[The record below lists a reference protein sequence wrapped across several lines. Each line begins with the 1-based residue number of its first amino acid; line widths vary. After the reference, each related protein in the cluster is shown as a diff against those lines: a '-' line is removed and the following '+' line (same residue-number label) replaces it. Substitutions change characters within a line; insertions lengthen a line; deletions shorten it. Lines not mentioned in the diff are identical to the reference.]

1 MFGGSNTSFNFG
13 QQPTATTSATAFG
26 TTFASPQQ
34 SSTTFGGNIF
44 GGQTAN
50 ITGTPQQQQSSS
62 LFGQPTSTPIATATG
77 QPQQT
82 GGIGGFNFSS
92 PTNTFGIGFNQPQQ
106 QLVTT
111 QSSSSGFAFGSTAQ
125 PTAFSF
131 ASPTQQQQLQQ
142 PTVAVQPTVSS
153 IISPQTNQPSL
164 FGGQPAI
171 NTSAPTSSSSFLSG
185 GLFGTKT
192 TATSATVGFSN
203 FGTTSFG
210 LNLGNANT
218 AAVASQPQPQQ
229 SVLFGQPLTST
240 TSSTFGVPTTSTV
253 SGSTILGTNQP
264 TTSIGG
270 GGGGIF
276 GAAAST
282 APSTAG
288 PLSFGGTTSFSRSS
302 IITTTSLPTSGFG
315 FASTTTPAT
324 IAPAVSKPFL
334 YPASGIPA
342 ITQIQTTTPAAATTS
357 ASTFGSSLLTA
368 TTTTNTT
375 TSTSATGAVSGFN
388 FGSSQTSNTA
398 TTAAAAANPS
408 ISKSLFGTTA
418 ATTTTTAATTTTA
431 SISFGLNSSATITT
445 TSASSSSITAKPNT
459 GFVITPLSSSTTTAA
474 GTATATTTTTITSAP
489 ITTATVSSSTAVAST
504 PAQLTFGQL
513 EDQINIWMN
522 ELTQFEVDFHEQSQ
536 TINSWDS
543 LLISN
548 GQKLIEMD
556 KMIEKLNVS
565 HRGLDHQLDFIIAQQ
580 KELEQLLEQVED
592 NKLDL
597 GANNVNAER
606 EHTYSLIET
615 VHNDLN
621 AIGADLKDFIKKL
634 NETKSTNHDADDPMI
649 RILKIL
655 NSHMDV
661 LQWMENQIKNIKV
674 N

>member
-26 TTFASPQQ
+26 TTLSFASPQQ

-77 QPQQT
+77 QLQQT

-92 PTNTFGIGFNQPQQ
+92 PTNTFGTGFNQPQQ
-106 QLVTT
+106 QLVTN

-302 IITTTSLPTSGFG
+302 TTSLPTSGFG

-398 TTAAAAANPS
+398 TTAATAANPS

-418 ATTTTTAATTTTA
+418 ATATTTAATTTTA

-445 TSASSSSITAKPNT
+445 TTASSSSITAKPNT
-459 GFVITPLSSSTTTAA
+459 GFVITPLSSSTT
-474 GTATATTTTTITSAP
+474 TATATTTTTITSAP

-504 PAQLTFGQL
+504 PAR
-513 EDQINIWMN
+513 
-522 ELTQFEVDFHEQSQ
+522 
-536 TINSWDS
+536 
-543 LLISN
+543 
-548 GQKLIEMD
+548 KLFVC
-556 KMIEKLNVS
+556 K
-565 HRGLDHQLDFIIAQQ
+565 
-580 KELEQLLEQVED
+580 
-592 NKLDL
+592 
-597 GANNVNAER
+597 
-606 EHTYSLIET
+606 
-615 VHNDLN
+615 
-621 AIGADLKDFIKKL
+621 
-634 NETKSTNHDADDPMI
+634 
-649 RILKIL
+649 
-655 NSHMDV
+655 
-661 LQWMENQIKNIKV
+661 
-674 N
+674 